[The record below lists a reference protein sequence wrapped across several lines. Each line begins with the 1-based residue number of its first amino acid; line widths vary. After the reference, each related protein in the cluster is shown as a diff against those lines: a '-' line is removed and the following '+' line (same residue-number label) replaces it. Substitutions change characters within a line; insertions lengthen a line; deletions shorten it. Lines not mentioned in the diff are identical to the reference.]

1 LVIGVISFHT
11 TSLFARVYKHM
22 INKLSKSLL
31 TLALVGLA
39 YTGSALAQ
47 TSTSGA
53 GPGVVD
59 PGHPRV
65 NQVNGREANQQ
76 KRIAN
81 GINNGSLSAK
91 QAGNLEKREARVQNR
106 EQKDMAAHNGHLTKA
121 EQNGINRQQNRI
133 SKTIYKDK
141 HK

>member
-1 LVIGVISFHT
+1 
-11 TSLFARVYKHM
+11 M
-22 INKLSKSLL
+22 MNKIWNSLL
-31 TLALVGLA
+31 ILAVAGLMF
-39 YTGSALAQ
+39 TGIAVAQ
-47 TSTSGA
+47 TTTTSGA

-65 NQVNGREANQQ
+65 NQVNSRETRQQ
-76 KRIAN
+76 NRIGN
-81 GINNGSLSAK
+81 GVKNGSLSPK
-91 QAGNLEKREARVQNR
+91 QTANLEKRESSVQSR

-133 SKTIYKDK
+133 SKSVYKDK

>member
-1 LVIGVISFHT
+1 
-11 TSLFARVYKHM
+11 M
-22 INKLSKSLL
+22 INKLSNWVLIVAAGGIL
-31 TLALVGLA
+31 YA
-39 YTGSALAQ
+39 GSALAQ

-81 GINNGSLSAK
+81 GINNGSLNAK
-91 QAGNLEKREARVQNR
+91 QAGNLEKREASVQNR

-121 EQNGINRQQNRI
+121 EQKGINRQQNRI
-133 SKTIYKDK
+133 SKSIYKDK